1 MGSMVEVDDVAVAF
15 RDGRSTTT
23 VLDGLSLHVERDEV
37 VCLLGPSG
45 CGKSTL
51 LRCLAG
57 LRAPDRGEVRLRGEP
72 VRGVPDGLGV
82 VFQDYGR
89 SLLPWSTVARNV
101 EFGLAADLDRSTRR
115 ARTEEALEAVGLA
128 DAAGR
133 RPGQLSGG
141 MQQRVAIA
149 RALARRPDL
158 LLMDEPFASVDAL
171 TRADLE
177 DLLVRVRR
185 EYAMTVVL
193 VTHDIDESIYL
204 ADRVVVL
211 SPRPAAVVADLAV
224 GLPRERDQIATR
236 ESEVFV
242 HLRAQAAELLRSGL
256 SRSGAHHGHPGV
268 GERGERGPVVGV
280 GDDPGDGVQR
290 EHLER

>member
-1 MGSMVEVDDVAVAF
+1 MKGADVTPMVEVTDLAVAF
-15 RDGRSTTT
+15 REAGHTTT
-23 VLDGLSLHVERDEV
+23 VLDGLSLRVARDEV

-72 VRGVPDGLGV
+72 VAGVPDGLGV

-101 EFGLAADLDRSTRR
+101 DFGLPADLDRATRR
-115 ARTEEALEAVGLA
+115 ARTAQALEAVGLA
-128 DAAGR
+128 DAAAR

-177 DLLVRVRR
+177 DLLLRVRR

-204 ADRVVVL
+204 SDRVVVL

-224 GLPRERDQIATR
+224 DLGGDRDQITTR
-236 ESEVFV
+236 ESHAFV
-242 HLRAQAAELLRSGL
+242 HLRARAASLLR
-256 SRSGAHHGHPGV
+256 
-268 GERGERGPVVGV
+268 
-280 GDDPGDGVQR
+280 DGSDAPEPAQDTV
-290 EHLER
+290 

>member
-1 MGSMVEVDDVAVAF
+1 MTPMVEVTDLAVAF
-15 RDGRSTTT
+15 RDDRHATT
-23 VLDGLSLHVERDEV
+23 VLDGLSLRVERDEV

-57 LRAPDRGEVRLRGEP
+57 LRAPDRGEVRLRGEL
-72 VRGVPDGLGV
+72 VTGVPDGLGV

-101 EFGLAADLDRSTRR
+101 DFGLPADLDRATRR
-115 ARTEEALEAVGLA
+115 ARTAQALEAVGLA
-128 DAAGR
+128 DAAAR

-177 DLLVRVRR
+177 DLLLAVRR

-211 SPRPAAVVADLAV
+211 SPRPAAVVADLV
-224 GLPRERDQIATR
+224 VDLPPDRDQIGTR
-236 ESEVFV
+236 ESDVFV
-242 HLRAQAAELLRSGL
+242 HLRARAASLLRGG
-256 SRSGAHHGHPGV
+256 SGAHQGDDLPEG
-268 GERGERGPVVGV
+268 GPVVGV
-280 GDDPGDGVQR
+280 GDHPAHGVER
-290 EHLER
+290 EHLDR